1 MTRQLFGASEDPK
14 TCGVITHTEKVS
26 SKAESTT
33 SKRSTAGIT
42 EQLEQPSSSDSA
54 SEPKTSLRMPLR
66 PLTMKPLPSIGGP
79 APLPAIGSLPL
90 GAALDQK
97 KKQTEEALRR
107 NQDQLTA
114 HRKQEEQLRE
124 QITSSVDPAEVE
136 RRARHMKERRELLL
150 AKKKAE
156 REEKV
161 RLEEERQS
169 KKHAADQEMLAES
182 LERINAERFRDAK
195 ADDKSSPSEEA
206 RRASLRNAL
215 ARRMKMDLLDNEEAK
230 LSQLQDTQFAELDR
244 RLQQVEQLR
253 EDNRRRDYILSKQ
266 MERQQAQIAR
276 NIRIS
281 AQELSRDKDAIN

>member
-1 MTRQLFGASEDPK
+1 
-14 TCGVITHTEKVS
+14 
-26 SKAESTT
+26 
-33 SKRSTAGIT
+33 
-42 EQLEQPSSSDSA
+42 
-54 SEPKTSLRMPLR
+54 
-66 PLTMKPLPSIGGP
+66 MKPLPSIGGP
-79 APLPAIGSLPL
+79 APLPAIGYTPL
-90 GAALDQK
+90 AALDEK
-97 KKQTEEALRR
+97 KKQTEEVLRR
-107 NQDQLTA
+107 TQDQLTA

-124 QITSSVDPAEVE
+124 QIISSVDPIEVE
-136 RRARHMKERRELLL
+136 RRARHMKEQRELLL
-150 AKKKAE
+150 GKKKAE

-161 RLEEERQS
+161 RLEEERRS

-182 LERINAERFRDAK
+182 LERINAERFRDSKSEA
-195 ADDKSSPSEEA
+195 KSSPGDESTEA

-253 EDNRRRDYILSKQ
+253 EDNRRREYILSKQ

-281 AQELSRDKDAIN
+281 AQELSRDKDTSN